1 MANQPTDAQLKAG
14 IKKQFDKDGDRVTF
28 KTNIPALAESL
39 PGNVTAK
46 DIVMRVRKLEV
57 DAVPSLAIKPNKGD
71 IVKAKKN
78 GIRWEQIA
86 ARAGISV
93 AEARN
98 IGGAEAEALYAGR
111 GTRGGNGTGKP
122 KAASGRRQQKAATGK
137 GQSGRRQKANKGNS
151 AGRKP
156 RARTR
161 AERAA
166 KAGDPK

>member
-57 DAVPSLAIKPNKGD
+57 EAVPSLAIKPNKGD

-86 ARAGISV
+86 ARAGKSV
-93 AEARN
+93 AEVRQ
-98 IGGAEAEALYAGR
+98 IGGAEAEAEYAGR
-111 GTRGGNGTGKP
+111 GRRGNGNGKP

-137 GQSGRRQKANKGNS
+137 GQSGRRQSAKGNQ